1 MIIYNV
7 TTQVNWKIHEAWLTW
22 MKMEHIPEVL
32 ATGLFTHHRL
42 LRILE
47 VDETEGPTYAVQYFT
62 SVKEKYELYIADH
75 AKELREKVLSKWGDQ
90 IFAFRSLME
99 VVE

>member
-7 TTQVNWKIHEAWLTW
+7 TTQVNWKIHEAWLEW
-22 MKMEHIPEVL
+22 MKTEHIPEVL

-42 LRILE
+42 LRLIE
-47 VDETEGPTYAVQYFT
+47 VDETEGPTYAIQYFT
-62 SVKEKYELYIADH
+62 SVREKYELYISSH
-75 AKELREKVLSKWGDQ
+75 AKELREKVLTKWGDQ
-90 IFAFRSLME
+90 VFAFRSLME